1 MAVQQP
7 MMQQMMHQQFQ
18 FVERVGTSDEQI
30 QISDPFKVEREGND
44 VFIRLIN
51 PGLRD
56 FIRGYL
62 HGENL
67 HERYPKI
74 PAHLLFLVLP
84 ELKKVVENDI
94 ENANDKLLF
103 QGPVKFGQQQQQQ
116 QQISK
121 NSYNKDHLK
130 SLVDSIETEYE
141 HRVCEIKEMVDNN
154 VISFNNLFYLFTQG
168 QHVYTLLKGCIIG
181 AKVIKATYH
190 HYPSKK
196 DYMYIYTQVIDS
208 DGINFNHGTR
218 TFTIM
223 EWDGIREIENLHV
236 VPLPEESPIRNQLT
250 ERGRKFAKY
259 AIGPH
264 YLQCTGNMF
273 RDIWFGT
280 TNFKSEGRVMIDTVS
295 FVKINP
301 NYSIRSRTSSGG
313 AFGFS
318 GFSIQEKNG
327 ENKKSVIEDE
337 LFMCAPS
344 LYGFSFTAKKWGEV
358 NIDYL
363 NEISFDDDAFDQLVM
378 DPIKK
383 DLISS
388 LVMSKHKGVDLI
400 SGKGGGCIF
409 LLHGPPGVGKTL
421 TAEAISEYLH
431 RPLYNVSVG
440 ELGTSVVELESKLS
454 EILEVASIWNA
465 VILIDEA
472 DIFLERRSENNIY
485 RNALVSVFLRLLEY
499 HQGILFLT
507 TNRVKCFDAAFQ
519 SRVSISLKYNDLD
532 INAREQVW
540 YTYLDRIEG
549 KNKSQVDVEKLKKRP
564 LNGREIKTVVRLA
577 KALATKNDPDALITT
592 QQVETILDISK
603 SFGEELAENDL
614 KMQDMDEIN
623 LEKKINDLKM
633 QLEKLETKKK
643 ALSEYN

>member
-1 MAVQQP
+1 
-7 MMQQMMHQQFQ
+7 
-18 FVERVGTSDEQI
+18 
-30 QISDPFKVEREGND
+30 
-44 VFIRLIN
+44 
-51 PGLRD
+51 
-56 FIRGYL
+56 
-62 HGENL
+62 
-67 HERYPKI
+67 
-74 PAHLLFLVLP
+74 
-84 ELKKVVENDI
+84 
-94 ENANDKLLF
+94 
-103 QGPVKFGQQQQQQ
+103 
-116 QQISK
+116 
-121 NSYNKDHLK
+121 
-130 SLVDSIETEYE
+130 
-141 HRVCEIKEMVDNN
+141 
-154 VISFNNLFYLFTQG
+154 
-168 QHVYTLLKGCIIG
+168 
-181 AKVIKATYH
+181 
-190 HYPSKK
+190 
-196 DYMYIYTQVIDS
+196 
-208 DGINFNHGTR
+208 
-218 TFTIM
+218 
-223 EWDGIREIENLHV
+223 
-236 VPLPEESPIRNQLT
+236 
-250 ERGRKFAKY
+250 
-259 AIGPH
+259 
-264 YLQCTGNMF
+264 
-273 RDIWFGT
+273 
-280 TNFKSEGRVMIDTVS
+280 
-295 FVKINP
+295 
-301 NYSIRSRTSSGG
+301 
-313 AFGFS
+313 
-318 GFSIQEKNG
+318 
-327 ENKKSVIEDE
+327 
-337 LFMCAPS
+337 
-344 LYGFSFTAKKWGEV
+344 
-358 NIDYL
+358 
-363 NEISFDDDAFDQLVM
+363 
-378 DPIKK
+378 
-383 DLISS
+383 
-388 LVMSKHKGVDLI
+388 MSKHKGVDLI

-421 TAEAISEYLH
+421 TAEAISEYLY

-614 KMQDMDEIN
+614 KMQDMDENN

-633 QLEKLETKKK
+633 QLEKLEAKKK